1 MTCPQVVHICV
12 GVVNINDNFDK
23 KVEELL
29 GEVIELRK
37 IAARNL
43 LRAAHIAD
51 TNPEDEDVTRLLMG
65 EAAVMLSVAH
75 RIETLLDP

>member
-1 MTCPQVVHICV
+1 MTCPLVVHICG
-12 GVVNINDNFDK
+12 GVVNMNDNFDEQ
-23 KVEELL
+23 VQELL
-29 GEVIELRK
+29 CEVIELRK

-65 EAAVMLSVAH
+65 ETAVMLSVAH
-75 RIETLLDP
+75 RIEELLEQ

>member
-1 MTCPQVVHICV
+1 M
-12 GVVNINDNFDK
+12 NDNFDEQ
-23 KVEELL
+23 VEELL

-51 TNPEDEDVTRLLMG
+51 TNPEDEDVTRLLIG

>member
-12 GVVNINDNFDK
+12 GVVNMNDNFDK
-23 KVEELL
+23 QVEELL